1 MRKPAIPAI
10 TYMRG
15 LCMLGVIGIHVGSYA
30 LANPTINIHLLG
42 LLEIVS
48 RFTVPAFFFLSAFGL
63 FYHTSVEDDFSYS
76 DFLRRRTQVVLYPYI
91 VWTILYT
98 AYKAVLA
105 HNAWGLMPHVLGLT
119 LLFGNGMYHL
129 YFLVILLWFYALMPL
144 WRWALRSILKAPIV
158 LMAILFFV
166 QMAVNYWSSYMAGS
180 VQFSQ
185 EWLQYIFSMRLNYFV
200 GFYIWIFLLGG
211 ILAERFDTMLE
222 WIDSHGFGITVG
234 FILSLV
240 AMLGSYYYVM
250 AEWGYTRLEAIYTVH
265 QLSPQG
271 LVYTGMGC
279 IFFVWA
285 FTVSSMSDIVE
296 TFWTE
301 LGNASYGI
309 YLVHPFMLILLD
321 KVLQIGGLG
330 YTTTTVVLM
339 YVSAVILSFGVTKG
353 LETLPKQ
360 VRAYVLGK

>member
-1 MRKPAIPAI
+1 M
-10 TYMRG
+10 
-15 LCMLGVIGIHVGSYA
+15 
-30 LANPTINIHLLG
+30 
-42 LLEIVS
+42 
-48 RFTVPAFFFLSAFGL
+48 
-63 FYHTSVEDDFSYS
+63 EDEFSYS
-76 DFLRRRTQVVLYPYI
+76 NFLRRRIQVVLYPYI

-98 AYKAVLA
+98 AYSAVLA
-105 HNAWGLMPHVLGLT
+105 HSAWGLMPHVLGLT

-144 WRWALRSILKAPIV
+144 WRWALRFILKAPILSMTV
-158 LMAILFFV
+158 LFFV
-166 QMAVNYWSSYMAGS
+166 QMAVNYWSSYMTGY

-211 ILAERFDTMLE
+211 LLAERFDAMLG
-222 WIDSHGFGITVG
+222 WIDSRGFGITVG

-250 AEWGYTRLEAIYTVH
+250 AEWGYIRLEAIYTVH

-301 LGNASYGI
+301 LGNTSYGI
-309 YLVHPFMLILLD
+309 YLVHPFMLILID
-321 KVLQIGGLG
+321 KILEISGLG
-330 YTTTTVVLM
+330 YTTMSVVFM

-353 LETLPKQ
+353 LERLPKQ

>member
-1 MRKPAIPAI
+1 M
-10 TYMRG
+10 
-15 LCMLGVIGIHVGSYA
+15 
-30 LANPTINIHLLG
+30 
-42 LLEIVS
+42 
-48 RFTVPAFFFLSAFGL
+48 
-63 FYHTSVEDDFSYS
+63 
-76 DFLRRRTQVVLYPYI
+76 
-91 VWTILYT
+91 
-98 AYKAVLA
+98 LA
-105 HNAWGLMPHVLGLT
+105 HSAWGLMPHVLGLT

-144 WRWALRSILKAPIV
+144 WRWTLRSILKAPILSMTV
-158 LMAILFFV
+158 LFFV

-180 VQFSQ
+180 VKLEQ

-211 ILAERFDTMLE
+211 LLAERFDAILE
-222 WIDSHGFGITVG
+222 WIDAHGFGITVG
-234 FILSLV
+234 FIVSLV

-271 LVYTGMGC
+271 LLYTGMGC
-279 IFFVWA
+279 LFFVWA

-309 YLVHPFMLILLD
+309 YLVHPFMLIVID

-330 YTTTTVVLM
+330 YTTTTVVFM
-339 YVSAVILSFGVTKG
+339 YVSAVILSLGVTKG
-353 LETLPKQ
+353 FEQLPKR
-360 VRAYVLGK
+360 VRGYMLGK